1 MMIMQTV
8 GKISMAVTLVVL
20 LGLLP
25 AASLALSEEES
36 PEAAASC
43 TGTGTTTIT
52 GHVTTASG
60 QGISGVTIKLTGP
73 SSCTNTTTTNSSG
86 AYSFRNLGQ
95 GTYTVSAS
103 KTGCTFSKAPSKKVG
118 SILIIINF
126 TGTCQ

>member
-1 MMIMQTV
+1 
-8 GKISMAVTLVVL
+8 MAVALVVL

-25 AASLALSEEES
+25 GVSLVLSAAES
-36 PEAAASC
+36 PEPAVAC
-43 TGTGTTTIT
+43 TGTGSTTIT
-52 GHVTTASG
+52 GHVTTQSG
-60 QGISGVTIKLTGP
+60 QGISGVTMNLTGP
-73 SSCTNTTTTNSSG
+73 SGCTNTTTTNSSG

-126 TGTCQ
+126 TGTC